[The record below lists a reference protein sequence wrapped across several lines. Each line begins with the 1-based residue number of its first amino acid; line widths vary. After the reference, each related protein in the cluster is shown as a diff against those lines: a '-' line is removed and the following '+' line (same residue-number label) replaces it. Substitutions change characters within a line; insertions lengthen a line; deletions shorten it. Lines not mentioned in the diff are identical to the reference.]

1 MATEAAAAVL
11 SSQSVA
17 ELVVDGSDLILHL
30 PPGQKVLGFHGD
42 IRVPLSAVRSVS
54 PLDKP
59 WLALRGRRM
68 AGTALRGVAA
78 IGTWIHG
85 DKLFDFNVLRRDQK
99 AVQVDLNAGRFA
111 RLIVGVAG
119 EVDARAEADRIAD
132 AAGVKR
138 SR

>member
-1 MATEAAAAVL
+1 M
-11 SSQSVA
+11 
-17 ELVVDGSDLILHL
+17 VDGTALILHL

-42 IRVPLSAVRSVS
+42 IRVPLSAVRSAAPV
-54 PLDKP
+54 DKP

-85 DKLFDFNVLRRDQK
+85 DKLFDFNVLRRDQR
-99 AVQVDLNAGRFA
+99 AVQIDLNAGRFT
-111 RLIVGVAG
+111 RFIVGVPT
-119 EVDARAEADRIAD
+119 EVDPGAEADRIAD
-132 AAGVKR
+132 AAGIRR